1 MAEAAVALGRALGAA
16 PPRTPW
22 RVWRLWRGL
31 VLLLAGAGRLA
42 AQQTG
47 VIAGEVRGESTGA
60 GLEGARVLLEGTPL
74 AAATGTGGRFTFAGV
89 APGHYRLRVAAVG
102 YVPDSLPDISV
113 GAADTARIVIMMRS
127 AAVGLPGIVVTASR
141 APERVEDAPASVAVL
156 SRDEVIARNVTTVDG
171 ALPFVSGV
179 AFNGPGQM
187 DIRGSTG
194 SAGGVGSRV
203 LTLIDGHPALSGDGG
218 EIIFEALPLLD
229 LDQIEVVKG
238 AASALYGSNA
248 LGGVVNLVTT
258 PIDDRP
264 ETVVR
269 AHLGL
274 YQVPSQYQFT
284 DETLNAQGLS
294 LQHSRRL
301 GAIGVRITADRETSD
316 GFEQNGRYSRWFL
329 RAKATSASGV
339 AHPWDA
345 YVMWSRN
352 DSGDFLSWRS
362 QDEPFE
368 VTPASLGDRS
378 VYTFLLA
385 GATITPIATSSTLLR
400 VSPYLNHNSNQNYFA
415 ENQDYHDATRGGT
428 SVQLSLAVGRRHA
441 LSFGTDGAGTR
452 VSSNFLGTPWL
463 WDGAAFAQDEA
474 DLGGGFKGVLGARL
488 DYHDTNA
495 SESEFS
501 LNPKLGVVWHA
512 SDRLSARATVARGY
526 RAPSAIEQFVSSVQF
541 GFRVIPNSSLHGEH
555 AWTGEVGTAARPFGW
570 LRTDATLFWSEY
582 RDLIGPGLALT
593 DGGLVAQ
600 FQNVSRARV
609 RGLDLSLR
617 VTPISG
623 GLDLSTSYLF
633 LDTKDLDTQLALP
646 YRSHHNVTG
655 TLELLSG
662 LFDVDLRWRSRVE
675 QVLAYPLDPRGAITL
690 VDLRAAYRV
699 LGTVVQAKVANLFQ
713 KVYPDVQERV
723 PGAPRSLSLTLY
735 RTF

>member
-1 MAEAAVALGRALGAA
+1 MRGRPPGPAAKRWHFPRAM
-16 PPRTPW
+16 
-22 RVWRLWRGL
+22 
-31 VLLLAGAGRLA
+31 VLLLGLAGRLA
-42 AQQTG
+42 AQQSGAIVG
-47 VIAGEVRGESTGA
+47 VVQAEGAAA
-60 GLEGARVLLEGTPL
+60 GLEDARVLLEGTPL
-74 AAATGTGGRFTFAGV
+74 AATTGAGGRFAFAGV
-89 APGHYRLRVAAVG
+89 APGRYRLRVAAVG
-102 YVPDSLPDISV
+102 YVADSLPEIAV
-113 GAADTARIVIMMRS
+113 EAGDTARVVVTLRS
-127 AAVGLPGIVVTASR
+127 AAVALPGIVVTASR

-171 ALPFVSGV
+171 ALPFVPGV
-179 AFNGPGQM
+179 TLNGPGQM

-248 LGGVVNLVTT
+248 LGGVVNLVTA
-258 PIDDRP
+258 PIGDRP

-269 AHLGL
+269 AHFGV
-274 YQVPSQYQFT
+274 YQVPSRYQFT
-284 DETLNAQGLS
+284 DERLNAQGLA

-301 GAIGVRITADRETSD
+301 GSVGVRIAADRETSD
-316 GFEQNGRYSRWFL
+316 GFQQNGQYGRWFL
-329 RAKATSASGV
+329 RAKMSSAPEA

-362 QDEPFE
+362 QDQPFE

-378 VYTFLLA
+378 VYAFLLA
-385 GATITPIATSSTLLR
+385 GATITPVATSSTLLR
-400 VSPYLNHNSNQNYFA
+400 VSPYLNHNSNQNYFT

-428 SVQLSLAVGRRHA
+428 SVQLSLAAGRRHA
-441 LSFGTDGAGTR
+441 ITLGADGAGTR
-452 VSSNFLGTPWL
+452 VTSNFLGRPWL

-488 DYHDTNA
+488 DYHDTNEGA
-495 SESEFS
+495 AEYS
-501 LNPKLGVVWHA
+501 LNPKLGLVWHR
-512 SDRLSARATVARGY
+512 SDRLSARVSVARGY

-541 GFRVIPNSSLHGEH
+541 GFRVIPNPALHGEH
-555 AWTGEVGTAARPFGW
+555 AWTGELGTAARPFRW

-582 RDLIGPGLALT
+582 RDLIGPGLTLA

-600 FQNVSRARV
+600 FQNLSRARV
-609 RGLDLSLR
+609 RGLDLGLRSSL
-617 VTPISG
+617 VPG
-623 GLDLSTSYLF
+623 WLDLSASYLF
-633 LDTKDLDTQLALP
+633 LDTKDLDTRLALP
-646 YRSHHNVTG
+646 YRSRHNVTG
-655 TLELLSG
+655 TLEVLRG
-662 LFDVDLRWRSRVE
+662 LFDMDLRWRSRVE

-690 VDLRAAYRV
+690 VDLRAAYRIF
-699 LGTVVQAKVANLFQ
+699 GTVVQVKVGNLFQ
-713 KVYPDVQERV
+713 QVYPDVQERV

-735 RTF
+735 RMF